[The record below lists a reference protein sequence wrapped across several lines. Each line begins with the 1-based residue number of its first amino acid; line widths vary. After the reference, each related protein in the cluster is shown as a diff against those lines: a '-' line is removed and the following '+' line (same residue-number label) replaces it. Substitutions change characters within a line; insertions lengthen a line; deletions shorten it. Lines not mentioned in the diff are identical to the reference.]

1 MRFAVICFLS
11 LLSAALHADTFVWKV
26 SKDNR
31 HLYLGG
37 TFHMLMPS
45 DYPLPAEFDYA
56 YEQVNWLVFE
66 TDIAKLGSTEFQQKF
81 QQAFV
86 QPNGQTLQ
94 DQLSADE
101 WQRLQ
106 RYCQQRQIPLA
117 QYQSMTVQF
126 ISLVIMMHEL
136 KRYGMTAEGV
146 DNHFYLRAKADGK
159 VTSQLESVDDQIRY
173 LATMAQGNEDNLIR
187 QTIDDAQQ
195 LEQMMTQM
203 RQSWRSGDL
212 TTLTATGITPMQR
225 DYPRIY
231 QSLLVERNN
240 NWMPR
245 IKKLLQH
252 PEPKLILVG
261 ALHLAGPDG
270 LLAILAGNGYQLEQL
285 SIQPA
290 AVP

>member
-1 MRFAVICFLS
+1 
-11 LLSAALHADTFVWKV
+11 
-26 SKDNR
+26 
-31 HLYLGG
+31 
-37 TFHMLMPS
+37 
-45 DYPLPAEFDYA
+45 
-56 YEQVNWLVFE
+56 
-66 TDIAKLGSTEFQQKF
+66 
-81 QQAFV
+81 
-86 QPNGQTLQ
+86 
-94 DQLSADE
+94 
-101 WQRLQ
+101 
-106 RYCQQRQIPLA
+106 QIPLA

-126 ISLVIMMHEL
+126 ISLVIVMHEL

-270 LLAILAGNGYQLEQL
+270 LLAMLADDGYQLEQL
-285 SIQPA
+285 RIQPA